1 MVVRERVERRGRAGR
16 ERGLG
21 GASAA
26 AAGGL
31 PFFHRHSH
39 VQTHHSHSPYSYHP
53 SSSHTATK
61 VIFWATLVVLIFYGI
76 EVIFKMVGCGA
87 RVFMRDRWNWFD
99 LVVLGCSILTMEDQ
113 GGTVLIA
120 RFGKNVR
127 FLRNIKAGE

>member
-1 MVVRERVERRGRAGR
+1 M
-16 ERGLG
+16 
-21 GASAA
+21 
-26 AAGGL
+26 
-31 PFFHRHSH
+31 
-39 VQTHHSHSPYSYHP
+39 Q
-53 SSSHTATK
+53 
-61 VIFWATLVVLIFYGI
+61 VIFWATLIVLIFYGI

-127 FLRNIKAGE
+127 FLRNIKAGKRLRMSTPLSHQSTTPPSQPTISSPHQSATLRVSSGCCVFARVGAL